1 MFKNF
6 FKHYCSLRLPQKSIL
21 GFKVL
26 SSFHSTLA
34 SYFLLLSGVLI
45 NPYFGLKYKEIL
57 SGTFFNLIL
66 NISLLILVFNI
77 IDKRKQLNRKYFLT
91 INSIIFIS
99 IPQIVF
105 QIFINLKNLKI
116 LLTWQL

>member
-1 MFKNF
+1 MFKKF
-6 FKHYCSLRLPQKSIL
+6 FKHYCSFRLPQKSIL

-34 SYFLLLSGVLI
+34 SYFLLLFGVLI

-57 SGTFFNLIL
+57 SGTFFNIIL
-66 NISLLILVFNI
+66 NISLLILIFNI
-77 IDKRKQLNRKYFLT
+77 IDKRKQLKRKYFLT
-91 INSIIFIS
+91 INSIIFVS

-105 QIFINLKNLKI
+105 QLFINLKNLKI
-116 LLTWQL
+116 LLTWNL

>member
-1 MFKNF
+1 MFKKI
-6 FKHYCSLRLPQKSIL
+6 FKHYCLFRLPQKSIL
-21 GFKVL
+21 GFQVL

-45 NPYFGLKYKEIL
+45 NPYFGVKYKEIL
-57 SGTFFNLIL
+57 SGIFFNIIL
-66 NISLLILVFNI
+66 NISLLILIINI
-77 IDKRKQLNRKYFLT
+77 IDKRKQLNKTYFLT

-105 QIFINLKNLKI
+105 QIFINLINLKI
-116 LLTWQL
+116 LLT